1 MKKIFSFMVAV
12 FLSAS
17 LVGCGSSS
25 NKSGSAKKLNYTD
38 KSITSVIDNKIKA
51 MNDGKMDDYMKSYDE
66 KSSVYKTVQNDKKN
80 YFGKYKVNVKADD
93 IKVLNKKSKTAQ
105 VQVVEEMSKIKG
117 PGFLDNKTL
126 YVDNLKYINGQWKI
140 TGENE
145 IRTEYKEPVYDT
157 LYKNIEKA
165 NDKKLDDYMSTI
177 DPTDNDNYNKTKDT
191 MLDLF
196 NKYDIVYTL
205 EQADIK
211 SRSDKDTTVD
221 FVETAID
228 KKNSDYKDNRFSGV
242 YHLRLID
249 GDWKIFKTE
258 IKKTESIDKNGN
270 TIKTSNNS
278 STGSKK
284 K

>member
-1 MKKIFSFMVAV
+1 MKKFFSFMVAV
-12 FLSAS
+12 FVSAS

-25 NKSGSAKKLNYTD
+25 SSKSGNSKKVNYTD

-51 MNDGKMDDYMKSYDE
+51 INDGKFDDYMKNYDE
-66 KSSVYKTVQNDKKN
+66 KSSVYKTIKADKQN

-93 IKVLNKKSKTAQ
+93 IKVLNKDSKTAQ
-105 VQVVEEMSKIKG
+105 VQVIENMSKIKG

-126 YVDNLKYINGQWKI
+126 YVDNLKNIDGDWKI
-140 TGENE
+140 TTESVMR
-145 IRTEYKEPVYDT
+145 IEYKEPVYDT
-157 LYKNIEKA
+157 LYKSIKKA

-211 SRSDKDTTVD
+211 SKSDKDTTVD

-242 YHLRLID
+242 YHLRLIN
-249 GDWKIFKTE
+249 GDWKIFKTD

-270 TIKTSNNS
+270 TIKS
-278 STGSKK
+278 SSKK
-284 K
+284 N